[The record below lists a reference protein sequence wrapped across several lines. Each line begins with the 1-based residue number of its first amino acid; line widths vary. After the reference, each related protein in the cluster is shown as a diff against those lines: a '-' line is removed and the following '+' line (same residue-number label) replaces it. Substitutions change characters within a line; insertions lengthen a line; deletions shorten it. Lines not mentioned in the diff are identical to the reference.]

1 MEKRKK
7 HDETVLLAKAKLNT
21 IEVLVSKDLIK
32 SYVNHDKL
40 ISVNNVL
47 REYDE
52 MKEKI
57 KNLNNAVKL

>member
-7 HDETVLLAKAKLNT
+7 HDEIVLLAKAKLNT
-21 IEVLVSKDLIK
+21 IEVLGSKDLIK
-32 SYVNHDKL
+32 SYVNHGKL
-40 ISVNNVL
+40 ISVKNVL
-47 REYDE
+47 REYDD

>member
-1 MEKRKK
+1 M
-7 HDETVLLAKAKLNT
+7 
-21 IEVLVSKDLIK
+21 SKDLIK

>member
-7 HDETVLLAKAKLNT
+7 HDEIVLLAKAKLNT

>member
-7 HDETVLLAKAKLNT
+7 HDEIVLLAKAKLNT

-40 ISVNNVL
+40 VSVNNVL
-47 REYDE
+47 MEYDE

-57 KNLNNAVKL
+57 KNLKNAVKL